1 MSLKKAPNLNS
12 LINDYGALS
21 SAQLLALL
29 AEKDTQLTQFERQ
42 LRNVQDTLEST
53 QDNLL
58 LFDRD
63 RQG

>member
-29 AEKDTQLTQFERQ
+29 AEKDTQLTQSERHCVMFKT
-42 LRNVQDTLEST
+42 R
-53 QDNLL
+53 
-58 LFDRD
+58 
-63 RQG
+63 